1 MDNERPKTDRE
12 KNGYRGFEQGP
23 IRPPSEAQS
32 LLIRVTRN
40 CPWNRC
46 AFCPVYKGASFSIRP
61 PEHVKRDIEAV
72 HRCLEL
78 LEAGGDIMAAPVD
91 MEALRAAA
99 HWRAMGMRS
108 VFLQDANSLLVKP
121 RDLAE
126 ILRHLRERFPFARR
140 VTSYARSHT
149 LAVRREDDLR
159 MLREAGLDRVHIGL
173 ESGSDA
179 VLARVAKGCTK
190 AQHILAGQKAR
201 AAGFEVSEYYMP
213 GLGGRD
219 LSRDHALESADAL
232 NQINPHFIR
241 LRTLAIPNHTPLFAK
256 WSAGRFEK
264 CTDRMVAEEILL
276 FLEHLQDIT
285 SVVKSDHILNLFG
298 ELEGKLP
305 EDKPRMVAL
314 VRRFLDMTPEDQ
326 VLYQAGRRMGVF
338 SRLDDLDDPRKRAFA
353 EATCRRLAITP
364 DNIDA
369 MIDEVMKQFI

>member
-1 MDNERPKTDRE
+1 MDEESPETDRE
-12 KNGYRGFEQGP
+12 ENGYCGFEQGP

-32 LLIRVTRN
+32 LLIRLTRN

-61 PEHVKRDIEAV
+61 PEHVKRDIDAV
-72 HRCLEL
+72 QRCLEL
-78 LEAGGDIMAAPVD
+78 LEAGEDIMAASVD
-91 MEALRAAA
+91 MEAFRAAA

-108 VFLQDANSLLVKP
+108 VFLQDANSLLMKP
-121 RDLAE
+121 RDLAA
-126 ILRHLRERFPFARR
+126 ILRHLRERFPFVRR

-173 ESGSDA
+173 ESGSDT

-219 LSRDHALESADAL
+219 LSRDHARESADAL

-241 LRTLAIPNHTPLFAK
+241 LRTLAIPNHTPLFAE
-256 WSAGRFEK
+256 WAAGRFEK

-276 FLEHLQDIT
+276 FLEHLQGIT
-285 SVVKSDHILNLFG
+285 SEVKSDHILNLFG

-305 EDKPRMVAL
+305 EDKPKMVAL
-314 VRRFLDMTPEDQ
+314 LRRFLDMTPKEQ
-326 VLYQAGRRMGVF
+326 MLYQAGRRMGVF
-338 SRLDDLDDPRKRAFA
+338 SRLEDLNDPRRRAFA
-353 EATCRRLAITP
+353 EATCHRLAITP

-369 MIDEVMKQFI
+369 MIDDLMKQFI